1 MILVTGAAGKTGQAV
16 IRALHERGAA
26 VRAWVR
32 RPEQMDAVE
41 ALGATETIA
50 GDIQSPL
57 IWAQAT
63 SGVHALYHICP
74 NMYPYE
80 TTVGAL
86 ALQAARSARID
97 HFVYHSVLHPQ
108 TEEMP
113 HHWHKLRVEEW
124 IFESGLDFTI
134 LQPAAYM
141 QNVLSYWSQIVED
154 GVYPI
159 PYPVDTPVSLVD
171 LDDVAA
177 VAATVLTEEGHTGA
191 TYELAG
197 PQRLTPR
204 QIAVILGETLNRP
217 VDAREIPLGE
227 WEAIARRA
235 GLSDFAVDTL
245 LRMFRYYA
253 RHGFCGNANVLRWLL
268 NHEPTT
274 LAERVRDWGLGT
286 GDWDVD

>member
-16 IRALHERGAA
+16 IRALDGRGAA

-41 ALGATETIA
+41 ALGARETIA

-63 SGVHALYHICP
+63 SGVRSIYHICP

-80 TTVGAL
+80 TTVGAM
-86 ALQAARSARID
+86 ALQAARRAGIS

-141 QNVLSYWSQIVED
+141 QNVLAYWSHIVED
-154 GVYPI
+154 GIYPV
-159 PYPVDTPVSLVD
+159 PYPVDTPMSLVD
-171 LDDVAA
+171 LGDVAA
-177 VAATVLTEEGHTGA
+177 VVAAVLTEEGHTGA
-191 TYELAG
+191 IYELAG
-197 PQRLTPR
+197 PQILTQR
-204 QIAVILGETLNRP
+204 QIAAILGEHLDRP
-217 VDAREIPLGE
+217 VEAQEVPLDE
-227 WEAIARRA
+227 WEANARRA
-235 GLSDFAVDTL
+235 GLSDFAVDSL

-253 RHGFCGNANVLRWLL
+253 RHGFWGNANVLRWLL
-268 NHEPTT
+268 GREPTT
-274 LAERVRDWGLGT
+274 LAQRV
-286 GDWDVD
+286 GDWRLEIGD